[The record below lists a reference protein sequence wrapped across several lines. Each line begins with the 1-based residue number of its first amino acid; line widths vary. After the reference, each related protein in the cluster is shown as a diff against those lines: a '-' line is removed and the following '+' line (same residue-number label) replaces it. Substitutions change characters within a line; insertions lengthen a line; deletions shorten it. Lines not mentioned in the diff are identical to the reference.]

1 MTLARESTMDLPLH
15 QVRPFY
21 RAMKAFNAILYRQEN
36 LVQLKM
42 KPGEMF
48 ALDNRRVL
56 HGRSAFSATGGT
68 SCRHLQGGF
77 LDWDEVYSRMRV
89 LQAELGI
96 LE

>member
-1 MTLARESTMDLPLH
+1 MDLPLD
-15 QVRPFY
+15 QIRPFY

-68 SCRHLQGGF
+68 RHLQGGF